1 MADGLNAALRLHG
14 IRKTFGSATAVHDL
28 DLAVPTGA
36 LYGVIGPNGAG
47 KTTTI
52 RLIMSILFPDA
63 GELTVLGRRSALE
76 AKNRIGYLPEERG
89 VYRKMRVGAFL
100 TYIAQLKGGSDADLP
115 GRVSRGLERVGLG
128 GTEKKRCEEL
138 SKGML
143 QKVQFLAAIVH
154 QPDLLILDEPFSG
167 LDPVSSRLLR
177 DLVQEEHR
185 RGATILL
192 STHVMTQAEDMCEHV
207 VMIHRGRKVLD
218 DSLAAIRR
226 SYDPRTIRFE
236 PLDAAA
242 DLAPI
247 AALPE
252 VERIEP
258 EAAPSGRAGIPT
270 GFDIHLVDG
279 SDPGAAIRRITAS
292 VTPARIELAR
302 PRLED
307 IFISLVSEGSVPA
320 PGLLAALRDGSAGA
334 TA

>member
-1 MADGLNAALRLHG
+1 MDPALRLHG
-14 IRKTFGSATAVHDL
+14 VRKTFGSATAVHDL
-28 DLAVPTGA
+28 DLEVPTGA

-63 GELTVLGRRSALE
+63 GELSVIGHRSALE

-100 TYIAQLKGGSDADLP
+100 TYMAQLKGVTAPDLP
-115 GRVSRGLERVGLG
+115 ARVTRGLERVALG
-128 GTEKKRCEEL
+128 GTEKRRCEEL

-143 QKVQFLAAIVH
+143 QKVQFLAAIIH

-177 DLVQEEHR
+177 DLVREEHR

-207 VMIHRGRKVLD
+207 VMIHHGRKVLD
-218 DSLAAIRR
+218 DSVAAIRR
-226 SYDPRTIRFE
+226 RYDPRTIRFE
-236 PLDAAA
+236 PLDPAA
-242 DLAPI
+242 DLAPLRAI
-247 AALPE
+247 SA
-252 VERIEP
+252 VEQVEDG
-258 EAAPSGRAGIPT
+258 SGSARAGLPAS
-270 GFDIHLVDG
+270 FDIRLAEG
-279 SDPGAAIRRITAS
+279 ADPGSAIRQITAA

-307 IFISLVSEGSVPA
+307 IFISLVS
-320 PGLLAALRDGSAGA
+320 DGSAPAPSLIAGLREESA
-334 TA
+334 GVPA

>member
-1 MADGLNAALRLHG
+1 MTAAVRLQG
-14 IRKTFGSATAVHDL
+14 VRKTFGSATAVQDL
-28 DLAVPTGA
+28 DLEVPTGA

-63 GELTVLGRRSALE
+63 GEVTVLGHRSALD
-76 AKNRIGYLPEERG
+76 AKNRVGYLPEERG
-89 VYRKMRVGAFL
+89 IYRKMRVGAFL
-100 TYIAQLKGGSDADLP
+100 AYMAHLKGVPAAEVPARVGS
-115 GRVSRGLERVGLG
+115 GLERVGLG

-143 QKVQFLAAIVH
+143 QKVQFLAAIIH
-154 QPDLLILDEPFSG
+154 HPALLILDEPFSG

-177 DLVQEEHR
+177 ELVLEEHR

-192 STHVMTQAEDMCEHV
+192 STHVMTQAEEICEHV

-218 DSLAAIRR
+218 DSVSAIRR
-226 SYDPRTIRFE
+226 RYDPRTILFE
-236 PLDAAA
+236 PLDPSA
-242 DLAPI
+242 DLMPLRI
-247 AALPE
+247 LPE

-258 EAAPSGRAGIPT
+258 AGAGRSGGPASVGIRL
-270 GFDIHLVDG
+270 IDG
-279 SDPGAAIRRITAS
+279 SDPGAAIRRITAA

-307 IFISLVSEGSVPA
+307 IFIGIVSP
-320 PGLLAALRDGSAGA
+320 
-334 TA
+334 

>member
-1 MADGLNAALRLHG
+1 MEHALRMRG
-14 IRKTFGSATAVHDL
+14 IRKTFGSATAVHEL

-63 GELTVLGRRSALE
+63 GELSVLGHRSALE

-100 TYIAQLKGGSDADLP
+100 TYMAQLKGVTAADLP
-115 GRVSRGLERVGLG
+115 ARVTRGLERAGLG

-143 QKVQFLAAIVH
+143 QKVQFLAAIIH

-177 DLVQEEHR
+177 DLVEDEHR

-192 STHVMTQAEDMCEHV
+192 STHVMTQAEELCEHV

-218 DSLAAIRR
+218 DSVAAIRR
-226 SYDPRTIRFE
+226 RYDPRTIQFE
-236 PLDAAA
+236 PLDPAA
-242 DLAPI
+242 DLAPLRALTGVEHVEDV
-247 AALPE
+247 AAGSVRP
-252 VERIEP
+252 
-258 EAAPSGRAGIPT
+258 GHPT
-270 GFDIHLVDG
+270 TYDIRLSEG
-279 SDPGAAIRRITAS
+279 SDPGSAIRRITAA

-307 IFISLVSEGSVPA
+307 VFISLVSEGSAPA
-320 PGLLAALRDGSAGA
+320 PSLIAGLRGESSGASA
-334 TA
+334 

>member
-1 MADGLNAALRLHG
+1 MTAAVRLQG
-14 IRKTFGSATAVHDL
+14 VRKTFGSATAVQDL
-28 DLAVPTGA
+28 DLEVPTGA

-63 GELTVLGRRSALE
+63 GEVTVLGHRSALD
-76 AKNRIGYLPEERG
+76 AKNRVGYLPEERG

-100 TYIAQLKGGSDADLP
+100 AYMAHLKGVPAAEVPARVGS
-115 GRVSRGLERVGLG
+115 GLDRVGLG

-143 QKVQFLAAIVH
+143 QKVQFLAAIIH
-154 QPDLLILDEPFSG
+154 HPALLILDEPFSG

-177 DLVQEEHR
+177 ELVLEEHR

-192 STHVMTQAEDMCEHV
+192 STHVMTQAEEICEHV

-218 DSLAAIRR
+218 DSVSAIRR
-226 SYDPRTIRFE
+226 RYDPRTILFE
-236 PLDAAA
+236 PLDPSA
-242 DLAPI
+242 DLMPLRI
-247 AALPE
+247 LPE

-258 EAAPSGRAGIPT
+258 AGAGRSGGPASVGIRL
-270 GFDIHLVDG
+270 IDG
-279 SDPGAAIRRITAS
+279 SDPGAAIRRITAA

-307 IFISLVSEGSVPA
+307 IFIGIVSP
-320 PGLLAALRDGSAGA
+320 
-334 TA
+334 

>member
-1 MADGLNAALRLHG
+1 MTAAVRLQG
-14 IRKTFGSATAVHDL
+14 VRKTFGSATAVQDL
-28 DLAVPTGA
+28 DLEVPTGA

-63 GELTVLGRRSALE
+63 GEVTVLGHRSALD
-76 AKNRIGYLPEERG
+76 AKNRVGYLPEERG

-100 TYIAQLKGGSDADLP
+100 GYMAHLKGVPAAEVPARVGS
-115 GRVSRGLERVGLG
+115 GLERVGLG

-143 QKVQFLAAIVH
+143 QKVQFLAAIIH
-154 QPDLLILDEPFSG
+154 HPALLILDEPFSG

-177 DLVQEEHR
+177 ELVLEEHR

-192 STHVMTQAEDMCEHV
+192 STHVMTQAEEICEHV

-218 DSLAAIRR
+218 DSVSAIRR
-226 SYDPRTIRFE
+226 RYDPRTILFE
-236 PLDAAA
+236 PLDPSA
-242 DLAPI
+242 DLMPLRI
-247 AALPE
+247 LPE

-258 EAAPSGRAGIPT
+258 AGAGRSGGPASVGIRL
-270 GFDIHLVDG
+270 IDG
-279 SDPGAAIRRITAS
+279 SDPGAAIRRITAA

-307 IFISLVSEGSVPA
+307 IFIGIVSP
-320 PGLLAALRDGSAGA
+320 
-334 TA
+334 